1 MFVEMTMVLDV
12 EKQDSSKD
20 AIESAQNQLRSM
32 DLEEMIDL
40 FTYTVNP

>member
-1 MFVEMTMVLDV
+1 MLVKMILMLDV